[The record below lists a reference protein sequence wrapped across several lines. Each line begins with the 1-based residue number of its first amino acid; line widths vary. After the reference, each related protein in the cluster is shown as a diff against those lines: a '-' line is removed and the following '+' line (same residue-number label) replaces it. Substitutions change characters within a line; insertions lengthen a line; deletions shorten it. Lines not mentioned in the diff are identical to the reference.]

1 MTDHSEFSG
10 VDLSGL
16 DPTLP
21 AEAFDRRIGGIHFAA
36 SQILQ
41 RRLRGRDAF
50 DLVTRWRAPLMA
62 ALLLLMLASAAVFRS
77 VEVETGADYLA
88 TGEVADVSNDIS
100 SATAL
105 MTSTDGSSIDA
116 LLGGFAQ

>member
-41 RRLRGRDAF
+41 RRSRGRDAF

>member
-41 RRLRGRDAF
+41 RRSRGRDAF

-77 VEVETGADYLA
+77 VEVETEADYLA
-88 TGEVADVSNDIS
+88 TGEVAEVSNDIS
-100 SATAL
+100 SATVL

>member
-77 VEVETGADYLA
+77 VEVETEADYLA
-88 TGEVADVSNDIS
+88 TGEVAEVSNDIS
-100 SATAL
+100 SATVL